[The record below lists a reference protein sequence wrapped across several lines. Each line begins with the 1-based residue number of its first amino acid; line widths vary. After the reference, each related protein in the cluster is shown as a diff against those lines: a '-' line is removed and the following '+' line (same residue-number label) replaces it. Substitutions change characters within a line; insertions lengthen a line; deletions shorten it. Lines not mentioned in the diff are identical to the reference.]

1 MAAGIFDLTGD
12 NAIEQG
18 ATWSRVITWKDN
30 ADVLINNTGYSARMK
45 IKRDPN
51 SLTDILSL
59 TSGTGITLGGAAG
72 TITIT
77 ITDAQTAAID
87 AGNYFYDLEMVSGG
101 GLVIRL
107 LKGKVHVSAEITK

>member
-18 ATWSRVITWKDN
+18 ATWSRVLTWKDN
-30 ADVLINNTGYSARMK
+30 SDVVINNTGYTARMK

-59 TSGTGITLGGAAG
+59 THSSGITLGGSNG
-72 TITIT
+72 QITIT
-77 ITDAQTAAID
+77 ITDTQTAAID
-87 AGNYFYDLEMVSGG
+87 AGNYFYDLELISGG
-101 GLVIRL
+101 GLVTRL
-107 LKGKVHVSAEITK
+107 LRGKVHVSAEITK